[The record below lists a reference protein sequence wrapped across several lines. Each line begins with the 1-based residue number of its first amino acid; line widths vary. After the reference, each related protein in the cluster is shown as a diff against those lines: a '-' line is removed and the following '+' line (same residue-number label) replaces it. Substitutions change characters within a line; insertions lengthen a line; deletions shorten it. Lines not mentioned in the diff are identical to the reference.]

1 MRWWLKVWNSLI
13 NTSNEKCNIMP
24 VQINEVIIKA
34 VVDSQAASANN
45 NAPAVH
51 SNILP
56 TELEIIEKV
65 LEIIKEK
72 KER

>member
-1 MRWWLKVWNSLI
+1 
-13 NTSNEKCNIMP
+13 MP

-34 VVDSQAASANN
+34 VVDSQAVSANN
-45 NAPAVH
+45 NAPAAH
-51 SNILP
+51 SNLSS

>member
-1 MRWWLKVWNSLI
+1 
-13 NTSNEKCNIMP
+13 MP

-34 VVDSQAASANN
+34 VVDSQATSAND
-45 NAPAVH
+45 NAPAVQ
-51 SNILP
+51 SNIP
-56 TELEIIEKV
+56 TTELEIIEKF

>member
-1 MRWWLKVWNSLI
+1 
-13 NTSNEKCNIMP
+13 MP

-34 VVDSQAASANN
+34 VVDSQVTSAND
-45 NAPAVH
+45 NAPAVQ
-51 SNILP
+51 SDIP
-56 TELEIIEKV
+56 ATELEIIEKF